1 MYCPKCDME
10 FVDGVTVCT
19 DCGSE
24 LVDKETWM
32 AEQAALAE
40 EKARKE
46 EEEREKKAQ
55 EIKERLE
62 NITEE
67 DVEQFKERA
76 EAYRE
81 MMAEPAT
88 YVNKKDKYDDN
99 RSSAGAL
106 LIVGIILAA
115 AAIMMWT
122 GVIKDLGLIMK
133 IALSAFAVICLGGAL
148 VSYKLAEK
156 YKSNIESEEN
166 RNRELIEKFIT
177 DHSREEIEEASSA
190 GSQSEE
196 ELSLERMNYIQDKL
210 MLDNDITDKAYAA
223 MIAEE
228 IYVKMFEE

>member
-46 EEEREKKAQ
+46 EEEREEKAR
-55 EIKERLE
+55 EIKEKLE
-62 NITEE
+62 NVTQE
-67 DVEQFKERA
+67 DVQQFKERA

-99 RSSAGAL
+99 KSSAGAL
-106 LIVGIILAA
+106 LIVGIILAVVA
-115 AAIMMWT
+115 VLMWA
-122 GVIKDLGLIMK
+122 GVIMDLGLIMK
-133 IALSAFAVICLGGAL
+133 IALTAFAVVCLLGAGI
-148 VSYKLAEK
+148 SFKNAEK
-156 YKSNIESEEN
+156 YKKSIETEED
-166 RNRELIEKFIT
+166 EEKALIEKFLSE
-177 DHSREEIEEASSA
+177 HSREEVEDATSGSSL
-190 GSQSEE
+190 GDE

-210 MLDNDITDKAYAA
+210 MTENDITDKAYAS

>member
-24 LVDKETWM
+24 LVDRKTWM

-40 EKARKE
+40 EKVRKE
-46 EEEREKKAQ
+46 EEEREKKAR
-55 EIKERLE
+55 EIRERIE
-62 NITEE
+62 NVTEE
-67 DVEQFKERA
+67 DVQQLKERA

-88 YVNKKDKYDDN
+88 YVNKKDKYNDN

-106 LIVGIILAA
+106 LIVGIILAVA
-115 AAIMMWT
+115 AVMMWT

-133 IALSAFAVICLGGAL
+133 IALTAFAVLCLGGAL

-156 YKSNIESEEN
+156 YKGNIETEEN
-166 RNRELIEKFIT
+166 RNNELIEKFIAE
-177 DHSREEIEEASSA
+177 HPREEIEDAASG
-190 GSQSEE
+190 GSLSDE